1 MTTSN
6 QADLRSYDLQLT
18 WLTHTYGPEW
28 GDWQRLAANW
38 LSQHQTAMSTRLI
51 ALSWFIENY
60 LIALSLPCRPADVLS
75 NAFEPPNFFAQ
86 LMGPVNLRGKAKGY
100 SRRDSATRINNL
112 AHEFLEWVLLE
123 LFGIENDYGYPVVP
137 GEYRNPVPR
146 LMFGQSNSAPAETVR
161 TALPYRYIDELRQ
174 VVCPKQNGNFG
185 DWEWAQSALDD
196 ERNVGGD
203 WIPVYY
209 DQIDPSD
216 PDCVWRCRIAP
227 EFEAHLAAIGRRR
240 KVVSLWSPVR
250 AMVLYLKLEL
260 PLRTFQVRLLDSG
273 EADTWRYVQGNW
285 QQNDGPLVQGTTKR
299 PWQRGIFRRLIYG
312 SEVQIG
318 MYVNTNKTADIGK
331 DVLDRGY
338 VIPWRHERVL
348 YWLEK
353 LRNWQEKYNPIE
365 KATPWTDLKPK
376 HLDDVK
382 APQMLERMGATCFL
396 FRHAAAAMPADTAL
410 PISSDHVSLLW
421 SRLLRELES
430 RCAARKETT
439 RAGEPLLFVK
449 DGSRRGSWYPLHA
462 LRVSLLTSFAIEG
475 GVPIPIL
482 SKLVAGHARII
493 MTLYYTKVGQ
503 AHMNT
508 IMGEAER
515 RLVERQQ
522 GQFERFLV
530 DADYQQI
537 KAMSVFNDEAGIMA
551 VGQSRNPSGWEMI
564 DKGICP
570 HGCTGCHNGGPLIAS
585 TTWGANK
592 AHASVPKDSQGN
604 PRNCVRCRW
613 FITGPAFLPG
623 LVAHFNNLSYEASE
637 VSKRYCQYDAA
648 VTKLENE
655 QWDCTANGQ
664 AFLLQG
670 EMVRAQQIQAQ
681 EAERA
686 DAIMNDMHATMQL
699 IRRCLDLGKSA
710 PNTDDVS
717 AIELIGF
724 DDLRQMHADMRE
736 ATNELH
742 QLEVVCRHAVVFPGY
757 DATRATLRRSQ
768 VIDAMLQLNR
778 REPVLLRLAPDE
790 QLHVGNAVMRLIEVR
805 TGSLESAVRYV
816 SAEQALAD
824 VGILDDIEHLA
835 AVAGDM
841 PPAPQSCLSETVD
854 PML

>member
-1 MTTSN
+1 MNAPKPANS
-6 QADLRSYDLQLT
+6 RSYDLQFA

-28 GDWQRLAANW
+28 CEWQDLATRW
-38 LSQHQTAMSTRLI
+38 LAQHQTAMSTRMI
-51 ALSWFIENY
+51 ALSWFFENY
-60 LIALSLPCRPADVLS
+60 LVALVLPVPPAIVLS
-75 NAFEPPNFFAQ
+75 RSFEPPNFLAQ
-86 LMGPVNLRGKAKGY
+86 LMAPVNLQGKAKGY
-100 SRRDSATRINNL
+100 SRKDSATRLNNL
-112 AHEFLEWVLLE
+112 VHDFLEWALIE
-123 LFGIENDYGYPVVP
+123 LFAIEDDYGRPVVP

-146 LMFGQSNSAPAETVR
+146 LLFGHGNSAPAETVR

-174 VVCPKQNGNFG
+174 IICPMPNGTFR
-185 DWEWAQSALDD
+185 DWKWAQSGLDD
-196 ERNVGGD
+196 DRNVGGD
-203 WIPVYY
+203 WIPVFY

-216 PDCVWRCRIAP
+216 PDCVWRSHLAR
-227 EFEAHLAAIGRRR
+227 EYEAHLAEIGKKR
-240 KVVSLWSPVR
+240 KVVDLWSPVR

-273 EADTWRYVQGNW
+273 EADTWRYVQGEWRHNG
-285 QQNDGPLVQGTTKR
+285 GPHAQGTMKR
-299 PWQRGIFRRLIYG
+299 PWQRGVFRRLTYG
-312 SEVQIG
+312 SDVQVG
-318 MYVNTNKTADIGK
+318 LYVNTNKTADIGK
-331 DVLDRGY
+331 DALDRGY

-353 LRNWQEKYNPIE
+353 LRNWQQKYNPID
-365 KATPWTDLKPK
+365 KPTPWADLKPK

-382 APQMLERMGATCFL
+382 APQLLERMGASCFL
-396 FRHAAAAMPADTAL
+396 FRHAAAATAIDTAK
-410 PISSDHVSLLW
+410 PIPSDQVSLLW
-421 SRLLRELES
+421 AKLLGELER

-439 RAGEPLLFVK
+439 RSGEPLQFVK
-449 DGSRRGSWYPLHA
+449 DGSSRGCWYPLHA

-537 KAMSVFNDEAGIMA
+537 KAMSVFNDEAGIA
-551 VGQSRNPSGWEMI
+551 AIDQSRRPSGWEVL

-570 HGCTGCHNGGPLIAS
+570 HGCTGCHNGGPLIANAKS
-585 TTWGANK
+585 GFAKANGP
-592 AHASVPKDSQGN
+592 VPKDSQGN

-613 FITGPAFLPG
+613 FITGSAFLPG

-637 VSKRYCQYDAA
+637 ISTRYCRYDAA
-648 VTKLENE
+648 VTTLENE
-655 QWDCTANGQ
+655 QWDCTANDQ
-664 AFLLQG
+664 AFLQQG
-670 EMVRAQQIQAQ
+670 ELVRAQQIQAQ

-686 DAIMNDMHATMQL
+686 DAVMNDMHATMQL
-699 IRRCLDLGKSA
+699 IKRCLELGEAA
-710 PNTDDVS
+710 PNTDEPS

-724 DDLRQMHADMRE
+724 DDLRQMHVDMKE
-736 ATNELH
+736 TGNELH
-742 QLEVVCRHAVVFPGY
+742 QLEVVCRHAVVFPSY

-778 REPVLLRLAPDE
+778 RAPVLLRLAPEE
-790 QLHVGNAVMRLIEVR
+790 QLQVGNAVMRLIETR
-805 TGSLESAVRYV
+805 TGSLESAVRFV
-816 SAEQALAD
+816 SAAQALVD
-824 VGILDDIEHLA
+824 VGILDDIERLA
-835 AVAGDM
+835 AAAGDV
-841 PPAPQSCLSETVD
+841 PLLTPVPIASGR
-854 PML
+854 